1 MTPEINDALVLLVY
15 AMIAAVIIWATHPA
29 STTVLLLI
37 VFGLFITGLLV
48 VFLPLAFVVQV
59 IGIVGITIW
68 HYTDKAYRWYKR
80 RKLR

>member
-1 MTPEINDALVLLVY
+1 MTPEIKDTYVVLSY
-15 AMIAAVIIWATHPA
+15 AAAVALIIWATHPA

-37 VFGLFITGLLV
+37 AFGLFITGLLV
-48 VFLPLAFVVQV
+48 VFLPLAFVVLV

>member
-1 MTPEINDALVLLVY
+1 MTPEVNDALVILSY
-15 AMIAAVIIWATHPA
+15 AVAAALIIWATHPA
-29 STTVLLLI
+29 STTVLLLL

-48 VFLPLAFVVQV
+48 VFLPLAFVVLV

-68 HYTDKAYRWYKR
+68 HYTEKAHRWYKR